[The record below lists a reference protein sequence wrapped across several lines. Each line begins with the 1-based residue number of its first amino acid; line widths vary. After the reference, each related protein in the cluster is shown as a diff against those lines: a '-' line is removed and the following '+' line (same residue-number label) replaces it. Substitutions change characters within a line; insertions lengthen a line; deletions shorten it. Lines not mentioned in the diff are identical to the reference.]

1 MRIQICDRLAILPI
15 EVNLVRKPGL
25 QLTNLNGAPIIVA
38 LPDELVQI
46 VRQYPDL
53 FPNVRDDLPVVFDR
67 LLRFQKNQALGFIH
81 RHLVVDRL
89 VLFLSFL
96 RHDLETLFNTY

>member
-53 FPNVRDDLPVVFDR
+53 FPYVRDDLPVVGCGWSPPDDCSCLFGGSG
-67 LLRFQKNQALGFIH
+67 FGHWLGC
-81 RHLVVDRL
+81 LKAAG
-89 VLFLSFL
+89 
-96 RHDLETLFNTY
+96 

>member
-1 MRIQICDRLAILPI
+1 MRIQICDRLAILLI
-15 EVNLVRKPGL
+15 KVNLIRKPRL

-67 LLRFQKNQALGFIH
+67 LLWFQKNRALGFIH
-81 RHLVVDRL
+81 RHLDVDRL